1 MSQQVSPVA
10 VRHHPDQDEFFMRQA
25 IALAQNALYVPAPNP
40 RVGCV
45 IARDGQVLARGST
58 QHVGGAHAEIMALR
72 DLERQGLTDEGA
84 TV

>member
-1 MSQQVSPVA
+1 MPA
-10 VRHHPDQDEFFMRQA
+10 VIRHRPDQDEYFMRQA
-25 IALAQNALYVPAPNP
+25 ISLAQSALYVPAPNP

-45 IARDGQVLARGST
+45 IARDGKVLAQGAT

-72 DLERQGLTDEGA
+72 DLESHGLTAEGA